1 MRQDV
6 RSLCGQK
13 AQIFLAGGLISV
25 NEVRS
30 HFRTFVAVLGVE
42 LKISPTKIYH
52 SSFPIYSERRTISRS
67 HNDNPF
73 TELGIV
79 QLTISH
85 P

>member
-1 MRQDV
+1 M
-6 RSLCGQK
+6 
-13 AQIFLAGGLISV
+13 AGT
-25 NEVRS
+25 EVRS
-30 HFRTFVAVLGVE
+30 HFRTFVAVE
-42 LKISPTKIYH
+42 LNSRFLLQKIYH

-73 TELGIV
+73 NELGIV